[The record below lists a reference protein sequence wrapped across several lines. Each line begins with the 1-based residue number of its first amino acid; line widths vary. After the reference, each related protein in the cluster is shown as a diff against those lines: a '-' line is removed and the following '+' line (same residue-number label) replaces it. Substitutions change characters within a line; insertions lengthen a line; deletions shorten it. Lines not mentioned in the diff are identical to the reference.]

1 MDLAYLILPFLT
13 WFVTGVIKFIINSV
27 KTSKLAFEQVG
38 YGGMPSN
45 HSAIVSALVMMV
57 ALREGFTHP
66 AFGVALT
73 LAFIVIMDAGG
84 LRRQIASH
92 AVLLNK
98 LKQQHQGNELRESFG
113 HDKLE
118 IIAGIVVGI
127 VIAWL
132 VNWLSGYF

>member
-1 MDLAYLILPFLT
+1 MDLAYLVLPFVT
-13 WFVTGVIKFIINSV
+13 WFITGVIKFVINSV
-27 KTSKLAFEQVG
+27 KASKLAFDRVG

-45 HSAIVSALVMMV
+45 HSAIVSSLVTLI
-57 ALREGFTHP
+57 ALREGLGHP
-66 AFGVALT
+66 AFGIAIT

-92 AVLLNK
+92 ATLLNK
-98 LKQQHQGNELRESFG
+98 LKQQHQGKDVRESMG

-118 IIAGIVVGI
+118 IIAGSVVGI

-132 VNWLSGYF
+132 LNWLAGII